1 MICIILLLMSK
12 VFFVLMAYFLGA
24 VPIGLL
30 IARRHGHPDIR
41 KEGSG
46 NIGATN
52 VARVVGK
59 KAGIITLIGDILKGA
74 LPVLLAMW
82 LMGTNTLEKQ
92 FWTALVGLASFLG
105 HIFPI
110 YLKFRGGKGIATA
123 TGVFFVLCPLAIL
136 FNLFIFL
143 FVVWQ
148 FRYVS
153 LGSLSAAA
161 AMPPLL
167 FILSDKKIYAI
178 LSIFIAIIIFYRHR
192 DNIRRLLRGEE
203 NRL

>member
-1 MICIILLLMSK
+1 MFQ
-12 VFFVLMAYFLGA
+12 VFLVLMAYFLGA
-24 VPIGLL
+24 VPVGLL
-30 IARRHGHPDIR
+30 VARRYGHPDIR

-52 VARVVGK
+52 VTRVLGK
-59 KAGIITLIGDILKGA
+59 RAGLITLMGDISKGA
-74 LPVLLAMW
+74 LPVWLAMW
-82 LMGTNTLEKQ
+82 LIGTDTLEKQ
-92 FWTALVGLASFLG
+92 FWTVLVGLASFLG

-123 TGVFFVLCPLAIL
+123 TGVFFVLCPLAVF
-136 FNLFIFL
+136 FNLFVFL
-143 FVVWQ
+143 FIVWR

-161 AMPPLL
+161 AMPLLL
-167 FILSDKKIYAI
+167 FMLSDKGAYVI
-178 LSIFIAIIIFYRHR
+178 LAIIIVGLIFYRHH
-192 DNIRRLLRGEE
+192 DNIKRLLRGEE